1 MTTNTR
7 PRGVMGA
14 CLTPFTAEGT
24 IDEPALA
31 AQLDHLAQDS
41 DLIAIGAVEAAEYTT
56 LDADVREGLLRTGIR
71 MLDGRVPSVAG
82 ASGGSIAESLRW
94 LDIAADAGA
103 TYGQVLLPCN
113 PWGGEPSPDELVA
126 YMGAIVERSP
136 LPIVAYQ
143 NPASGADPA
152 IPTYVQIAR
161 MDGIV
166 AFKESDRNIAKLTRL
181 IEEVDR
187 AGHAAYFTTMQPMLI
202 TLIMGGSGAT
212 MPPPGTRIAAHLRDA
227 FDAGDLVT
235 ATAWARVLSH
245 FPAVW
250 GRFGLA
256 ATMKAAMRH
265 AGVDIGGP
273 RAPFQGLP
281 PEADAHLGRFI
292 AGCGIL
298 DGQPADEETLR
309 RLARP

>member
-1 MTTNTR
+1 MTTTPR

-14 CLTPFTAEGT
+14 CLTPFTTDGG
-24 IDEPALA
+24 IDEQALS

-41 DLIAIGAVEAAEYTT
+41 DVVAVGAVEAAEYTT
-56 LDADVREGLLRTGIR
+56 LDDATREHLLRTGIG
-71 MLDGRVPSVAG
+71 MLEGRVPAVGG

-94 LDIAADAGA
+94 LDIAAEAGA
-103 TYGQVLLPCN
+103 TYGQVLLPRN
-113 PWGGEPSPDELVA
+113 PWGGEPSHDELVA

-152 IPTYVQIAR
+152 IPTYVAIAKL
-161 MDGIV
+161 DGVV
-166 AFKESDRNIAKLTRL
+166 AFKESSRNIAKLTRL

-187 AGHAAYFTTMQPMLI
+187 AGHAAYLTTMQPMLI
-202 TLIMGGSGAT
+202 TLVMGGSGAT
-212 MPPPGTRIAAHLRDA
+212 MPPPGTRIAAHVRDA
-227 FDAGDLVT
+227 FDAGDLDR
-235 ATAWARVLSH
+235 AAAWARLFSY
-245 FPAVW
+245 FPGVW

-256 ATMKAAMRH
+256 ATMKAALRH
-265 AGVDIGGP
+265 AGVDLGGP

-281 PEADAHLGRFI
+281 PDADAHLGRFI

-298 DGQPADEETLR
+298 DGEPADAETLH

>member
-1 MTTNTR
+1 MTTTVR

-14 CLTPFTAEGT
+14 CLTPFDADGR

-31 AQLDHLAQDS
+31 AELDYLAQDS
-41 DLIAIGAVEAAEYTT
+41 DLVAVGAVEAAEYTT
-56 LDADVREGLLRTGIR
+56 LDADVREHLLRTGIR
-71 MLDGRVPSVAG
+71 MLDGRVPAVAG
-82 ASGGSIAESLRW
+82 ASGGSVAESLRW

-103 TYGQVLLPCN
+103 TFGQVLLPRN

-202 TLIMGGSGAT
+202 TLIMQGSGAT
-212 MPPPGTRIAAHLRDA
+212 MPPPGTRIAAGIRDA
-227 FDAGDLVT
+227 FDAGDLAT
-235 ATAWARVLSH
+235 ATAWARIFSY

-256 ATMKAAMRH
+256 STMKAAMRH
-265 AGVDIGGP
+265 VGVDIGGP
-273 RAPFQGLP
+273 RSPFQGLP
-281 PEADAHLGRFI
+281 PEADAHLGRFL

-298 DGQPADEETLR
+298 DGQPADAETLR
-309 RLARP
+309 ALARP